1 MHTSLSLS
9 RLIQWAD
16 SPQPKHSGFSR
27 ILHTFCRVVLI
38 TAHHFNKNELSLR
51 AAALTF
57 TVMLSLV
64 PILAMSTAVI
74 KGFGGGDQL
83 KNVVYSYVATLD
95 GGSTPVVTENGGP
108 IEEDSDSAESSLP
121 QHLYSAIDKLFD
133 YVDRTNFATLGTF
146 GVAGIILSVVLVLGN
161 IEMAMN
167 SIWHVESGRSLM
179 RKISDYLAL
188 IVLMPISVNVG
199 LASSAVLTNE
209 ALLSKFSILIPMVW
223 IQAIILKLLP
233 IFFLALTLYVI
244 YLFFPNTKV
253 KTIPAMTGALF
264 AGYFWFEAQN
274 IYISLQVGVS
284 KYNAIYG
291 SFATLPLFLVWVYVG
306 WIFILLGAQIAYSFQ
321 NKDSMRLLSHHTPPS
336 LKLAVA
342 YDILDYVQKKFN
354 TEQPASLQDF
364 LNDYP
369 MHTSAVV
376 QQTLDLLRDA
386 HLIHWLDDQ
395 KSIKPSIPQEKLD
408 NTKVVKAILGST
420 YGETEGGKK
429 CCKVLNAVSDPLSN
443 DSQATLKEERT

>member
-1 MHTSLSLS
+1 MPTSFSLSQ
-9 RLIQWAD
+9 LIEWAD
-16 SPQPKHSGFSR
+16 SPQPKEPRFSR

-38 TAHHFNKNELSLR
+38 TAYHFKKNELSLR

-83 KNVVYSYVATLD
+83 KDVVYSYVATLD
-95 GGSTPVVTENGGP
+95 
-108 IEEDSDSAESSLP
+108 SDSAPVTTDNGGQTGEAGKAVESSLP
-121 QHLYSAIDKLFD
+121 QHLYSAIENLFA
-133 YVDRTNFATLGTF
+133 YVERTNFATLGTF
-146 GVAGIILSVVLVLGN
+146 GVAGIMLSVILVLGN

-179 RKISDYLAL
+179 RKVSDYLAL
-188 IVLMPISVNVG
+188 IVLMPLSVNVG

-209 ALLSKFSILIPMVW
+209 TLLTKFSILIPMVW
-223 IQAIILKLLP
+223 IQAVILKLLP

-253 KTIPAMTGALF
+253 KTVPAMTGALF

-274 IYISLQVGVS
+274 LYISLQVGVS

-342 YDILDYVQKKFN
+342 YDVLDYVQQRFN
-354 TEQPASLQDF
+354 AEGQASLLDF
-364 LNDYP
+364 LSKYP
-369 MHTSAVV
+369 THSPGVV

-386 HLIHWLDDQ
+386 HLIHWADDQ
-395 KSIKPSIPQEKLD
+395 TSIKPSIPRERLD
-408 NTKVVKAILGST
+408 NSKVIKAIFGST
-420 YGETEGGKK
+420 YGETQGGKK
-429 CCKVLNAVSDPLSN
+429 CREVLNAVSAPLSN
-443 DSQATLKEERT
+443 DSPAMSKKDSQ

>member
-1 MHTSLSLS
+1 MPFSFPPT

-16 SPQPKHSGFSR
+16 GSHAEQPRFHR
-27 ILHTFCRVVLI
+27 ILHTVLRVILI
-38 TAHHFNKNELSLR
+38 TAHHFKKNELSLR

-83 KNVVYSYVATLD
+83 KEVVYSYVATLD
-95 GGSTPVVTENGGP
+95 GGTSPAGAETDGQTEADN
-108 IEEDSDSAESSLP
+108 DTVDSSLP
-121 QHLYSAIDKLFD
+121 QHLYSAIDKLFA
-133 YVDRTNFATLGTF
+133 YVERTNFATLGTF
-146 GVAGIILSVVLVLGN
+146 GVAGIILSVILVLGN

-179 RKISDYLAL
+179 RKVSDYLAL
-188 IVLMPISVNVG
+188 IVLMPISINVG

-209 ALLSKFSILIPMVW
+209 ALLSKFSVLIPMVW

-253 KTIPAMTGALF
+253 KTIPAMIGAVF

-291 SFATLPLFLVWVYVG
+291 SFATLPLFLVWVYFG
-306 WIFILLGAQIAYSFQ
+306 WIFILTGAQIAYAVQ
-321 NKDSMRLLSHHTPPS
+321 NRDTMRLLPRTTPPS
-336 LKLAVA
+336 LKLAIA
-342 YDILDYVQKKFN
+342 YDVLEYVQQKFDM
-354 TEQPASLQDF
+354 EEKASLDDF
-364 LNDYP
+364 LHAFP
-369 MHTSAVV
+369 MHSPETL
-376 QQTLDLLRDA
+376 QQTVDLLREAD
-386 HLIHWLDDQ
+386 LIHWVDDQ
-395 KSIKPSIPQEKLD
+395 TSMKPSIPGNKLD
-408 NTKVVKAILGST
+408 HSRIIKAIIGST
-420 YGETEGGKK
+420 YGETKGGEKS
-429 CCKVLNAVSDPLSN
+429 CEVLNAASVPLSKTHPTP
-443 DSQATLKEERT
+443 SKTEEL